1 MNTFRQSSNAGFL
14 TAKDSQQHL
23 KIQLLK
29 IQNFIRGLELETT
42 LNLHLVHLSKIRKT
56 TILPHASGFPQTYL
70 QLISSAIYEIYDNRN
85 IYIVLGIGC

>member
-29 IQNFIRGLELETT
+29 IQNFIRGL
-42 LNLHLVHLSKIRKT
+42 
-56 TILPHASGFPQTYL
+56 
-70 QLISSAIYEIYDNRN
+70 
-85 IYIVLGIGC
+85 

>member
-42 LNLHLVHLSKIRKT
+42 LNLLNPSKQD
-56 TILPHASGFPQTYL
+56 ILHVRSKKKRL
-70 QLISSAIYEIYDNRN
+70 KKDNEVDYDCVYFQ
-85 IYIVLGIGC
+85 IDP

>member
-23 KIQLLK
+23 KIQLLGK

-42 LNLHLVHLSKIRKT
+42 LNLLNPSKQD
-56 TILPHASGFPQTYL
+56 ILHVRSKKKRL
-70 QLISSAIYEIYDNRN
+70 KKDNEVDYDCVYFQ
-85 IYIVLGIGC
+85 IDP

>member
-42 LNLHLVHLSKIRKT
+42 LNLHLSKIRKT
-56 TILPHASGFPQTYL
+56 TILPHASGFWE
-70 QLISSAIYEIYDNRN
+70 SVSES
-85 IYIVLGIGC
+85 

>member
-42 LNLHLVHLSKIRKT
+42 LNLLNPSKQDT
-56 TILPHASGFPQTYL
+56 CILHVRSKKKRL
-70 QLISSAIYEIYDNRN
+70 KKDNEVDYDCVYFQ
-85 IYIVLGIGC
+85 IDP

>member
-42 LNLHLVHLSKIRKT
+42 LNLLNPSKQDILHVDRRRK
-56 TILPHASGFPQTYL
+56 
-70 QLISSAIYEIYDNRN
+70 D
-85 IYIVLGIGC
+85 

>member
-42 LNLHLVHLSKIRKT
+42 LNLLKQDIFTRRSKKKRLKKDN
-56 TILPHASGFPQTYL
+56 
-70 QLISSAIYEIYDNRN
+70 EVDYDCVYFQ
-85 IYIVLGIGC
+85 IDP